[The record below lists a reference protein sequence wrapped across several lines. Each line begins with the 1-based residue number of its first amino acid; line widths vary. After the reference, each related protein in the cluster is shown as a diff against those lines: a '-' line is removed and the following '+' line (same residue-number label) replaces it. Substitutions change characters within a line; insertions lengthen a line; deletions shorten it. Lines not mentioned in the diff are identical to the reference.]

1 MTTETHL
8 KSCFDDW
15 QDINQCEQC
24 EHWWN
29 NTCDGSKSSC
39 NAFKPTRR
47 TEIPQEIE
55 SLKTTIKHL
64 VVGNIIQAVALMIH
78 LIGEL
83 L

>member
-1 MTTETHL
+1 MNQTPI
-8 KSCFDDW
+8 FDNW
-15 QDINQCEQC
+15 QDIQQCESC

-47 TEIPQEIE
+47 TEIPQKIK
-55 SLKTTIKHL
+55 SLEEDVKGLRWRIAVLCVIFLIHL
-64 VVGNIIQAVALMIH
+64 V
-78 LIGEL
+78 GEL